1 MRPVSPRF
9 IACHRS
15 LADARIVLYGIPFEG
30 RVNLRKGA
38 DGGPRDLRL
47 ASDSIETYSP
57 FLDRDMEDLPL
68 ADIGDCELPD
78 GAPPREQLDAARDEI
93 RAWWRPGLIP
103 FMLGGDHTATV
114 PVIEALA
121 PAFPDLR
128 ILQFDA
134 HPDLREE
141 FLGERYNYASAMARV
156 MDTVPA
162 ERVYQ
167 VGIRTGAREE
177 YARHRPRFYP
187 AFAVHPLD
195 AVRTILPELR
205 GHPLYVTIDVDV
217 LDPAEA
223 PGTCGEARAGVLGAA
238 LLRDRVRHEPQGRGR
253 LPRPLLQALR
263 AAAGAARARHRLRHR
278 PAPGPPRR
286 ARLSDGGP
294 RPLAVEHRVPGR
306 AARREGPRRRAGR
319 RRHDRLPSGHA
330 GGRRAL
336 HAGFAGPPAHQR
348 AARRASQGGG
358 ARRAARRPVRLRP
371 LHGVVVDGPR
381 AGVVLVAAARARHRA
396 RLVLGA
402 PQRQPGHPGVP

>member
-1 MRPVSPRF
+1 MRSVSPRF

-15 LADARIVLYGIPFEG
+15 LDDARIVLYGIPFEG

-114 PVIEALA
+114 PVIEAIA
-121 PAFPDLR
+121 PAFPELR
-128 ILQFDA
+128 IVQLDA

-156 MDTVPA
+156 MDTVPP

-167 VGIRTGAREE
+167 VGMRTGAREE
-177 YARHRPRFYP
+177 YARRRPRFFP
-187 AFAVHPLD
+187 AFAVHPLE
-195 AVRTILPELR
+195 AVRSILPELR

-223 PGTCGEARAGVLGAA
+223 PGTGSPEPGGLRVPELIDIVRLLGDCQVIGGDLVEVTHAWDPTGRTGIAASWVIREA
-238 LLRDRVRHEPQGRGR
+238 LLTWWGHVR
-253 LPRPLLQALR
+253 
-263 AAAGAARARHRLRHR
+263 
-278 PAPGPPRR
+278 
-286 ARLSDGGP
+286 
-294 RPLAVEHRVPGR
+294 
-306 AARREGPRRRAGR
+306 
-319 RRHDRLPSGHA
+319 
-330 GGRRAL
+330 
-336 HAGFAGPPAHQR
+336 
-348 AARRASQGGG
+348 
-358 ARRAARRPVRLRP
+358 
-371 LHGVVVDGPR
+371 
-381 AGVVLVAAARARHRA
+381 
-396 RLVLGA
+396 
-402 PQRQPGHPGVP
+402 